1 MTTLDRITID
11 PQKLGGQP
19 CIRGMRITVK
29 RLLEAMATYPDREAL
44 RLEYP
49 EIDDED
55 IRQALTYAAAAV
67 EDRVADL
74 RTAS

>member
-29 RLLEAMATYPDREAL
+29 RLLEAMATNPDREVL
-44 RLEYP
+44 RREYP